1 MQALFVPGKSIPVST
16 LVIHVPNQQYDPII
30 VAAMVPEATTVK
42 FGKVPHEGELCF
54 SAIFH
59 FSTPAPPKVDKK
71 ALCIQIE
78 RYGLKVDAR
87 AGGGAAVAIST
98 PSTYYDIPIDHAPV
112 GCKYDKPD
120 ALAALRD
127 ICKQRGYTGHVN
139 LTIMKSPTTLSL
151 IARITANGKIPMT
164 DKEVIQL
171 LDHHIDELS
180 RPFCS

>member
-1 MQALFVPGKSIPVST
+1 MQASFVSGKSIPVST
-16 LVIHVPNQQYDPII
+16 LVIRVPNRQYDPII
-30 VAAMVPEATTVK
+30 VAAMVPEATKVK
-42 FGKVPHEGELCF
+42 FGSVPYNGKPCF

-59 FSTPAPPKVDKK
+59 FSTLAPPKVDKE

-87 AGGGAAVAIST
+87 CGGGSVAISM

-120 ALAALRD
+120 ALAVLRN
-127 ICKQRGYTGHVN
+127 ICKQRGYTGRVN

-151 IARITANGKIPMT
+151 IARITSNGKIPMT
-164 DKEVIQL
+164 DEEVIQL